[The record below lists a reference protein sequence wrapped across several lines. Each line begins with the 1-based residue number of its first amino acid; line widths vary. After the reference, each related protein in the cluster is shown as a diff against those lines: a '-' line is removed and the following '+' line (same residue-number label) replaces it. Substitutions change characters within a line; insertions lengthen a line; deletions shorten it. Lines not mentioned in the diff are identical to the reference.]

1 MEKQNNTTFYKITF
15 FDFENERAKYVI
27 NKWIIISTATVE
39 NEVVKV
45 SLLNINGND
54 RVHDLAVWKIAP
66 IE

>member
-45 SLLNINGND
+45 SLLNINGKD